1 MAAETKKVIEF
12 TNTEVAAK
20 YVALTDI
27 DYKVS
32 KAGLFMEAPLSTITP
47 AMANALVSGGT
58 NLIELKTK
66 PVTAPKESSKV

>member
-1 MAAETKKVIEF
+1 MAEAKKVIEF

-20 YVALTDI
+20 YVAITDI

-47 AMANALVSGGT
+47 AMAEALVSGGT
-58 NLIELKTK
+58 NLIAAKETTK
-66 PVTAPKESSKV
+66 PAPKDSSKV